1 MIYID
6 LFTPVQP
13 AAIEYDLANY
23 QLPNYQMLL
32 DYQLTV
38 VCRYT
43 QYIAV
48 VYDGKLFHSLLS
60 VNYIVTDRP
69 VR

>member
-1 MIYID
+1 VIYID

-13 AAIEYDLANY
+13 AAIEYDLAN
-23 QLPNYQMLL
+23 
-32 DYQLTV
+32 YQLTV